1 MNLQDFLEKVM
12 IFGLEYFKVFPGLYR
27 GIVTRVDDPEKR
39 GRIQALVPGAGQV
52 QPANVW
58 IKPTSAGAGTNRG
71 MFWPPEKGDT
81 VFVSFAQGRPSKPEL
96 YLGGWY
102 GSPDQVSDVPGE
114 FPYTN
119 SVPQKRGF
127 VTRMGHSIVFSD
139 EKDNEY
145 VRVTWHKAD
154 GGDAAQDL
162 TQEVSA
168 TADREKGD
176 FSFFELTKTG
186 SIQMA
191 NKSGSYMFMDAEG
204 KAISL
209 VSEQGHAVTM
219 TDDGVT
225 IMDKLGNLIALD
237 KGKLNIVVDGNVN
250 LTAGTVNLS
259 AGGVNLGSPAP
270 MSVPL
275 GELLLTW
282 LTSHTHP
289 TGVGP
294 SGPPIVPPTPALL
307 SKSIKVKP

>member
-1 MNLQDFLEKVM
+1 MNVQGFLEKVM

-27 GIVTRVDDPEKR
+27 GIVTRVDDPESR
-39 GRIQALVPGAGQV
+39 GRIQAIVPSVGQV
-52 QPANVW
+52 QAANVW
-58 IKPTSAGAGTNRG
+58 IKPSGPGAGANRG

-81 VFVSFAQGRPSKPEL
+81 VFVSFAQGSPSKPEL
-96 YLGGWY
+96 YIGGWY
-102 GSPDQVSDVPGE
+102 GNPEQQSDVPDE
-114 FPYTN
+114 FAYTGG
-119 SVPQKRGF
+119 VPQKRGF

-139 EKDNEY
+139 EPGNEY
-145 VRVTWHKAD
+145 VRVTWHQAD
-154 GGDAAQDL
+154 SGDEAQDL
-162 TQEVSA
+162 TTEVSA
-168 TADREKGD
+168 TADRGIGK
-176 FSFFELTKTG
+176 FAFFELTKTG
-186 SIQMA
+186 SIQMS
-191 NKSGSYMFMDAEG
+191 NQNGSYMFMDAEG

-250 LTAGTVNLS
+250 VTAGTVNLS

-282 LTSHTHP
+282 LTTHTHP

-294 SGPPIVPPTPALL
+294 SGPPIVPPTPVLL